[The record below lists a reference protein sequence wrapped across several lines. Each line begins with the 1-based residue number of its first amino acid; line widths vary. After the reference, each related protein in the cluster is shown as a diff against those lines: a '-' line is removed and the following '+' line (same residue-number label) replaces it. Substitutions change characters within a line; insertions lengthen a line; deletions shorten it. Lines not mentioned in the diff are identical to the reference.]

1 MTKQE
6 QSAYWNSTLSEMA
19 DEQLAFLFK
28 YFAGLPFNDDV
39 AVIMGYFAAE
49 FTKRPHVLNQIAEA
63 AAAKHNK

>member
-6 QSAYWNSTLSEMA
+6 QSAYWKNTLSKMT
-19 DEQLAFLFK
+19 DEQLAFLFN

-49 FTKRPHVLNQIAEA
+49 FQKRPHVLNQMCETA
-63 AAAKHNK
+63 ASKHNK